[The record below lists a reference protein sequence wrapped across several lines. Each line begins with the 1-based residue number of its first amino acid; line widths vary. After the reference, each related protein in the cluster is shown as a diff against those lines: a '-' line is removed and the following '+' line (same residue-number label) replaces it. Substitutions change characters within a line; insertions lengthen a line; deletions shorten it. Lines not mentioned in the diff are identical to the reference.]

1 MDSTMQDADVLV
13 SDMLIHGQRMH
24 PDAAVAEFH
33 GAATSSTSFAD
44 LAARAGRL
52 AGALQGLGV
61 GRDDVVATLC
71 WNTAAHLA
79 AYFAVPSTG
88 AVLHTLNRRLS
99 DDQLA
104 YIVNHA
110 GDRVVIVDG
119 DLVRQLAR
127 ILPRCLSVRDV
138 IMAGPAAAPGEF
150 WVKSPQMMVGYW
162 NRPDA

>member
-1 MDSTMQDADVLV
+1 MQDADALV
-13 SDMLIHGQRMH
+13 SDMLIHGQRVH

-79 AYFAVPSTG
+79 AYFAVPSIG
-88 AVLHTLNRRLS
+88 AVLHILNRRLS

-119 DLVRQLAR
+119 DLVRRLAR
-127 ILPRCLSVRDV
+127 ILPRCLRVRDV
-138 IMAGPAAAPGEF
+138 IRAGPAATPASSGA
-150 WVKSPQMMVGYW
+150 
-162 NRPDA
+162 NRPR

>member
-1 MDSTMQDADVLV
+1 MQDADALV
-13 SDMLIHGQRMH
+13 SDMLIHGQRAH

-52 AGALQGLGV
+52 AGRC
-61 GRDDVVATLC
+61 RDWA
-71 WNTAAHLA
+71 WAAMTWWRRCAGTPRRNLA
-79 AYFAVPSTG
+79 AYFAVPSIG
-88 AVLHTLNRRLS
+88 AVLHILNLRLS

-138 IMAGPAAAPGEF
+138 IMAGPAATPASSG
-150 WVKSPQMMVGYW
+150 S
-162 NRPDA
+162 NRPR

>member
-1 MDSTMQDADVLV
+1 M
-13 SDMLIHGQRMH
+13 
-24 PDAAVAEFH
+24 
-33 GAATSSTSFAD
+33 
-44 LAARAGRL
+44 
-52 AGALQGLGV
+52 

-79 AYFAVPSTG
+79 TYFAVPSIG
-88 AVLHTLNRRLS
+88 AVLHILNRRLS

-138 IMAGPAAAPGEF
+138 IMAGPAATPASSG
-150 WVKSPQMMVGYW
+150 S
-162 NRPDA
+162 NRPR

>member
-1 MDSTMQDADVLV
+1 MDSTMQDADVQV
-13 SDMLIHGQRMH
+13 SDMLVHGQRVH
-24 PDAAVAEFH
+24 PDAAVTEFR
-33 GAATSSTSFAD
+33 GAATSSRSFAD
-44 LAARAGRL
+44 LAARAGQL

-61 GRDDVVATLC
+61 GRDDIVATLC

-79 AYFAVPSTG
+79 AYFAVPSMG
-88 AVLHTLNRRLS
+88 AVLHTLNLRLS

-138 IMAGPAAAPGEF
+138 IMAGPAATPASSG
-150 WVKSPQMMVGYW
+150 S
-162 NRPDA
+162 NRPR